1 MRHEVIFGVERRRS
15 WSDEE
20 KLAILMEVG
29 VAGAT
34 VADVARAH
42 DLTRQHI
49 YQWRRQMREK
59 GLFPAPD
66 GSVFLA
72 LDGPEPAATATASAE
87 VEIGFPNGRSLRCR
101 GGVDDRDL
109 ARLIRLVETA

>member
-1 MRHEVIFGVERRRS
+1 
-15 WSDEE
+15 
-20 KLAILMEVG
+20 MEVG
-29 VAGAT
+29 AAGAT

-72 LDGPEPAATATASAE
+72 LDGPEPAAAVAATAPGE
-87 VEIGFPNGRSLRCR
+87 VEIGFANGRSLRCR

-109 ARLIRLVETA
+109 ARLIRLVETV